1 MDLIGR
7 IFFTVT
13 LSVSLVF
20 LRAVFIVVRHQIRC
34 NRREAAIRRE
44 RYLSG
49 ANLTEYDRWY
59 GHDGTK
65 APKDIRVVSVET
77 LS

>member
-7 IFFTVT
+7 LFFTFA
-13 LSVSLVF
+13 LLVSLPL
-20 LRAVFIVVRHQIRC
+20 LRAAFVVIRHQIRC
-34 NRREAAIRRE
+34 NRYARDVRRE

-49 ANLTEYDRWY
+49 ANLTSYERWY

-65 APKDIRVVSVET
+65 APIDLQITSVET

>member
-7 IFFTVT
+7 IFFTLA
-13 LSVSLVF
+13 LSVSLIL
-20 LRAVFIVVRHQIRC
+20 LRAAVIVIRHQIRC
-34 NRREAAIRRE
+34 NRRERSIRRA

-65 APKDIRVVSVET
+65 APKDIKIVSVQT